1 MDYPLARQSAFAIT
15 IPLFQFIFE
24 RPVFSVMGK
33 VSWEFLE
40 VTLKLLSCMFSEL
53 FSGSWDH
60 SLRDVT
66 TSTVRHVSFF
76 IWPAYTFILW
86 RLQIWASRGPEFNPN
101 LRAPLPTHPWTMSQA
116 KLRPLFFSFGFQ
128 SRLFR
133 NLDGTTM
140 PFSLSMEAKLYA
152 IHCLSLASLPAS
164 LFPSLWL
171 PSHLILEYLCLA

>member
-1 MDYPLARQSAFAIT
+1 MIPFVSLRYHGLSPGPSAFAIT

-116 KLRPLFFSFGFQ
+116 KLRPLFSP
-128 SRLFR
+128 
-133 NLDGTTM
+133 LDSSQDYLGIWM
-140 PFSLSMEAKLYA
+140 VPP
-152 IHCLSLASLPAS
+152 C
-164 LFPSLWL
+164 
-171 PSHLILEYLCLA
+171 HLV